1 MSIEGGAWKAVERAV
16 KAGADCLQVF
26 VKSNLQWQAPEVT
39 DAQAERFRAA
49 CRRAKMK
56 AVFGHCSYL
65 VNIATHE
72 AEKHEMSRASL
83 KAELALAARYGI
95 PWLVLHPGGH
105 RGAGMEAG
113 MARAAGSIREA
124 LDEAPEAVGM
134 LLETTAG
141 AGTALCSR
149 FEEISELIERVGGE
163 RLGMCLDTSHVFVA
177 GYDIS
182 TEEGYAQMKERL
194 RDMGLI
200 ERLRV
205 IHTNDSTGVA
215 GSHFDKHAHIGKGR
229 IGRRAFEL
237 LMRDADLARVPR
249 ILETP
254 KGRCGRRDCDAV
266 NISLLRRLAART

>member
-1 MSIEGGAWKAVERAV
+1 M
-16 KAGADCLQVF
+16 F
-26 VKSNLQWQAPEVT
+26 VKSNLQWSVPEVT
-39 DAQAERFRAA
+39 DEEAERFRAECKA
-49 CRRAKMK
+49 AGMR

-72 AEKHEMSRASL
+72 EDKFEMSVSSL
-83 KAELALAARYGI
+83 KAELTLAARYGI

-105 RGAGMEAG
+105 RGAGMESG
-113 MARAAGSIREA
+113 MARAAGVIHEA
-124 LDEAPEAVGM
+124 LAAVPETVGI

-149 FEEISELIERVGGE
+149 FEEMAELFERTAGE

-182 TEEGYAQMKERL
+182 TDEGYAAMKERL
-194 RDMGLI
+194 KALGLI
-200 ERLRV
+200 ERLRL
-205 IHTNDSTGVA
+205 IHANDSTGEA
-215 GSHFDKHAHIGKGR
+215 GSHYDKHAHIGKGR

-237 LMRDADLARVPR
+237 LMRDGDFARTPR

-254 KGRCGRRDCDAV
+254 KGKCGRRDCDAV
-266 NISLLRRLAART
+266 NIALLRRLAAARTRT